1 MNNPSSHLLE
11 QEDRRQRNAMAISL
25 SSGIIFLIITA
36 VLGPV
41 AYFQNGLN
49 GLWGIYVTGL
59 TSVVGFIS
67 AYMVSRRRTSFGI
80 LLLIAA
86 ILALACAL
94 PFLAHG
100 QGFALSLM
108 VLIIVASISSSTLP
122 PKHTRYA
129 IFSALI
135 MAALIILSDLYLP
148 ITRLPTNPFYTTS
161 IAGITSLAY
170 LLFIFRN
177 FRNYTLRAKIII
189 AFIVITMIP
198 LVVLS
203 LINNSLSTRAI
214 QNQNETQLSALASV
228 TARTVDGFIANQIDA
243 IHADAKQVSLIKFLE
258 NPSSIEEERN
268 ARLALLALTR
278 KNPVFIRSA
287 AILNKN
293 GVNILDTFEKNKGR
307 AEAGYTYFK
316 RPFDN
321 GLPYVS
327 NVTFRT
333 ERPSIFFSAPIKD
346 ANRKTIGVLRVEY
359 HGAVFQSIVQ
369 ALVPKDSQDVVSIVD
384 MNTYLRIAHTG
395 NRESLF
401 KSYKN
406 FSEIELVAL
415 QADGRL
421 PINALNE
428 TSDSV
433 VIGLNQLEQEPLF
446 YLYSDS
452 NIATDVNTGEFL
464 ENLTWVALVSQPTD
478 VYLAPVKEQQ
488 RTNSLIS
495 IFLVIFSIGAGFIAS
510 QILTSPLGIL
520 TKNAE
525 RVTSGDLNARA
536 EINTADEIGTLATAF
551 NRMTSQLNQT
561 LTGLEQRVAERTA
574 DLEISRQ
581 QSLKRAG
588 ELQSIGE
595 ISKIVTSEKRLESL
609 LPLITRL
616 VSERFGFY
624 HTGIFLLDNTNQF
637 AVLQA
642 ASSPGGRNML
652 KREHKLE
659 VGGNSIVGYVT
670 KNGIP
675 RISLDVGKDAVY
687 FNNPDLPNTRSE
699 MTLPLKVREQ
709 IVGALDVQSEKPG
722 AFTENDANTL
732 GILADQVAIA
742 IENARLFTQAQQA
755 LDEAQTHYRQ
765 NLREGWKAFSSK
777 REFVG
782 YRQSLTSGSRL
793 TKVFES
799 DETRQAINRGELLI
813 FHADGVTEEA
823 SMAVPIKLRGQVI
836 GSIKIKAPVRHR
848 QWSVDEINLAE
859 IISERLS
866 IALENARLLQ
876 ESQLQTIKEQR
887 ISEVT
892 GKIGASINLK
902 NVLQTAVEELGRAL
916 PGADVSIKFDANSG
930 T

>member
-1 MNNPSSHLLE
+1 MNNPPTTPLE
-11 QEDRRQRNAMAISL
+11 QEDRRKRNARTISL
-25 SSGIIFLIITA
+25 SSGIIFLIIT
-36 VLGPV
+36 VILGPV
-41 AYFQNGLN
+41 AYLQNGMS
-49 GLWGIYVTGL
+49 GLWGVYVTGL
-59 TSVVGFIS
+59 VSLVGFVS
-67 AYMVSRRRTSFGI
+67 AYMVSRGRTTSGMQVLITSI
-80 LLLIAA
+80 LV
-86 ILALACAL
+86 LACTL

-100 QGFALSLM
+100 QGLALAVM
-108 VLIIVASISSSTLP
+108 VLIIIASISTSTLP
-122 PKHTRYA
+122 PKSTRHA
-129 IFSALI
+129 ISSALI
-135 MAALIILSDLYLP
+135 IAALVVLSDLYLP
-148 ITRLPTNPFYTTS
+148 VSGLPTNPIYTNS
-161 IAGITSLAY
+161 VAGIASLVY
-170 LLFIFRN
+170 LFFIFRN
-177 FRNYTLRAKIII
+177 FKNYTLRVKIII
-189 AFIVITMIP
+189 AFLIITMIP

-214 QNQNETQLSALASV
+214 QTQNETQLSALASV
-228 TARTVDGFIANQIDA
+228 TARTVDNFITNQIDTV
-243 IHADAKQVSLIKFLE
+243 HADAKQVSLIEYLE
-258 NPSSIEEERN
+258 NPSSMEEEKN

-287 AILNKN
+287 AILNSK
-293 GVNILDTFEKNKGR
+293 GVNVLDTFEKNKGR
-307 AEAGYTYFK
+307 DESGYTYFK
-316 RPFDN
+316 RPFEN

-327 NVTFRT
+327 NVTFRAD
-333 ERPSIFFSAPIKD
+333 RPSIFFSAPIKN

-359 HGAVFQSIVQ
+359 HAAVFQSIIQ
-369 ALVPKDSQDVVSIVD
+369 GLAPKDSQDIISIVD
-384 MNTYLRIAHTG
+384 METYLRIAHTG
-395 NRESLF
+395 NRENLF

-415 QADGRL
+415 QSDGRL
-421 PINALNE
+421 PTDALNE
-428 TSDSV
+428 TNDAIV
-433 VIGLNQLEQEPLF
+433 EGLDHLDQESLF
-446 YLYSDS
+446 YLYSES
-452 NIATDVNTGEFL
+452 NVATDVNTGEIL
-464 ENLTWVALVSQPTD
+464 GNLTWVALVSQPTD

-536 EINTADEIGTLATAF
+536 EINTADEIGLLATAF

-588 ELQSIGE
+588 ELLSIGE
-595 ISKIVTSEKRLESL
+595 ISKIITSEKKLESL

-624 HTGIFLLDNTNQF
+624 HTGIFLLDGTNQF

-652 KREHKLE
+652 KRGHKLE

-670 KNGIP
+670 HNGIP

-699 MTLPLKVREQ
+699 MTLPLKVRDQ

-732 GILADQVAIA
+732 SILADQVAIA
-742 IENARLFTQAQQA
+742 IENARLFAQAQQA
-755 LDEAQTHYRQ
+755 LDESQTNYRQ
-765 NLREGWKAFSSK
+765 NLREGWKAFSRE

-793 TKVFES
+793 TKVFET
-799 DETRQAINRGELLI
+799 DETRQAVNRGELLI

-823 SMAVPIKLRGQVI
+823 SMVVPIKLRGQVI
-836 GSIKIKAPVRHR
+836 GSISIKAPVKHR
-848 QWSVDEINLAE
+848 QWSADEIDLAE
-859 IISERLS
+859 VISERLS

-876 ESQLQTIKEQR
+876 ESQVQAIKEQK

-902 NVLQTAVEELGRAL
+902 NVLQTAVEELGRAM
-916 PGADVSIKFDANSG
+916 PGSEVMIKFEKNEK
-930 T
+930 